1 MADTAAVETIIRSFL
16 ERADKLV
23 DFCAETP
30 IFADGLGL
38 DSLEAAELS
47 ALLEDEFGTDPFS
60 AGDFAETVGQ
70 IYDFYT
76 AQAS

>member
-1 MADTAAVETIIRSFL
+1 MADTAAVEATIKSFL
-16 ERADKLV
+16 ERADKSV
-23 DFCAETP
+23 EFTPETP
-30 IFADGLGL
+30 LFGDGLGL

-70 IYDFYT
+70 IYDFY
-76 AQAS
+76 AAAS

>member
-1 MADTAAVETIIRSFL
+1 MADNAAVETIIRSFL

-23 DFCAETP
+23 AFTAETP

-47 ALLEDEFGTDPFS
+47 ALLEDEFGSDPFS

-70 IYDFYT
+70 IYDFY
-76 AQAS
+76 AAAS

>member
-1 MADTAAVETIIRSFL
+1 MADTAAVEATIRSFL

-23 DFCAETP
+23 EFTPETP
-30 IFADGLGL
+30 IFGEGLGL

-70 IYDFYT
+70 IYDFY
-76 AQAS
+76 AAAS